1 MPKESTSNSSARQ
14 KKPSQVRTDTRRG
27 HHVTLIHGLEAN
39 TLWQLRFIVWHTC
52 NDCWGSFCATHTLGH
67 FLQRKGNLVMIYCSL
82 QDLQAN
88 LQPLWSHGMDSP
100 PHCSTVLCF
109 HISDSLRHSFRYS
122 LGQCSVHWRHKRM
135 QKASPLDP
143 LEMKLQIVPVCNSSM
158 ISM

>member
-1 MPKESTSNSSARQ
+1 MHACMTMYVNRWIRHAKESTSNSSARQ

-88 LQPLWSHGMDSP
+88 LQPLWSHYEAMGWIRLR
-100 PHCSTVLCF
+100 TVQQFYAFTFQILLD
-109 HISDSLRHSFRYS
+109 ILSDILSGSAAYTEGTKGCKRRH
-122 LGQCSVHWRHKRM
+122 H
-135 QKASPLDP
+135 
-143 LEMKLQIVPVCNSSM
+143 
-158 ISM
+158 